1 MYGAFEQFSGI
12 FALAFTQSRHRQPHD
27 LYLVSRYFALVF
39 RPMPSFALSL
49 RPIAST
55 LKFPPHLVRYTLKR
69 FQFFVSAEFS
79 QRRHAMFESFKNIV

>member
-1 MYGAFEQFSGI
+1 M
-12 FALAFTQSRHRQPHD
+12 
-27 LYLVSRYFALVF
+27 
-39 RPMPSFALSL
+39 RPFALSL
-49 RPIAST
+49 RTIAST